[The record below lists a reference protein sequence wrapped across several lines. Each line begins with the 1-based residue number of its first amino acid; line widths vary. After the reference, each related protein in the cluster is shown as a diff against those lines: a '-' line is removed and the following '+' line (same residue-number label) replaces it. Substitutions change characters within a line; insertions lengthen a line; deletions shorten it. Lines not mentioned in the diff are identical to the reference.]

1 MILNKICQ
9 LGHSLCFFLI
19 NITYLNSNVNLLMRL
34 ISNQNTET
42 HLTEILRAIESSEE
56 IIICVAFLKCSGLNF
71 LIAKINEKKG
81 KVKFYVGLDFYLTEP
96 TALRQLL
103 NFGHK
108 VFLTEK
114 PKATFHPKIF
124 YFKTKNNITAFVG
137 SSNLTSGGLI
147 TNIETSVVFQSV
159 TNSKIDNEL
168 KHTFNSFDQNSKI
181 ANSQA
186 IDDYEK
192 LYNLYKQKHK
202 QADIEFAIEEEKI
215 IEENKR
221 IEEERLKKEAVD
233 NKENSTKYAKNRF
246 VITPQ
251 YLESWPLNFEKFKE
265 FKKENNGNT
274 IIPKTHELF
283 SWNRK
288 QKDLYNSINENEE
301 RAIPQNHLD
310 LLNSENFYWGNP
322 NEIQWMIKWENQ
334 LKLAIEYSQ
343 LNNQKYT
350 WVTRNNN
357 PDFKYKA
364 QVLWCWQQ
372 RMRLKGNP
380 NTRKITPYE
389 IKRLKEVNF
398 LEESENEGGKIK
410 EDDFI
415 ERLIELSEFKE
426 KQIKNGNRKWIPSQT
441 DLDPKTADLGN
452 WLNDKI
458 EWIKLH
464 LKNGTQTESAKERE
478 KDFLELGIY
487 VNGGIRKSYFE
498 YNIKEYIEM
507 RKKYPIENPQGEERK
522 PYANILKWATEIKS
536 QFNKQPEWRQIR
548 LKEVGLN
555 K

>member
-1 MILNKICQ
+1 
-9 LGHSLCFFLI
+9 
-19 NITYLNSNVNLLMRL
+19 MRL
-34 ISNQNTET
+34 ITNQNTET

-56 IIICVAFLKCSGLNF
+56 IIICVAFLKCSGLNY
-71 LIAKINEKKG
+71 LIEKLNIK
-81 KVKFYVGLDFYLTEP
+81 KRQTIFYVGLDFYLTEP

-114 PKATFHPKIF
+114 SKVTFHPKIF

-137 SSNLTSGGLI
+137 SSNLTSGGLK
-147 TNIETSVVFQSV
+147 TNFETSVVFQSV

-168 KHTFNSFDQNSKI
+168 KQTFNSFDQNSKI

-192 LYNLYKQKHK
+192 LFLLYKQKHK

-215 IEENKR
+215 IEGNKR
-221 IEEERLKKEAVD
+221 LEEEKRLKKEALE
-233 NKENSTKYAKNRF
+233 NKANLTKYTKNRL
-246 VITPQ
+246 VITPE
-251 YLESWPLNFEKFKE
+251 YLETWPLLFEKFKE
-265 FKKENNGNT
+265 FKKSNEGNS
-274 IIPKTHELF
+274 IVPKKHTLY
-283 SWNRK
+283 SWYRK
-288 QKDLYNSINENEE
+288 QKDLYNAIDENEK
-301 RAIPQNHLD
+301 RHIPENHLN
-310 LLNSENFYWGNP
+310 LLNNEGFYWGNGKDLS
-322 NEIQWMIKWENQ
+322 NIKKWENH
-334 LKLAIEYSQ
+334 LNKAIEYSKLKKQ
-343 LNNQKYT
+343 AYT
-350 WVTRNNN
+350 WVTNENGN
-357 PDFKYKA
+357 PDFKFKDE
-364 QVLWCWQQ
+364 VIWCWYQ

-380 NTRKITPYE
+380 NLRQITPYE
-389 IKRLKEVNF
+389 IRRLSEVNF

-415 ERLIELSEFKE
+415 ERLIELSEFKTE
-426 KQIKNGNRKWIPSQT
+426 RIKNGNRKWIPSQT
-441 DLDPKTADLGN
+441 DLDPKTAELGN

-458 EWIKLH
+458 EWIKSH

-487 VNGGIRKSYFE
+487 VKGGIRQSYFE

-522 PYANILKWATEIKS
+522 PYAYTLKWATEIKS
-536 QFNKQPEWRQIR
+536 QYSKQPEWRKIR
-548 LKEVGLN
+548 LKEIGLN

>member
-1 MILNKICQ
+1 M
-9 LGHSLCFFLI
+9 FFFN

-34 ISNQNTET
+34 ISNQNSET

-71 LIAKINEKKG
+71 LIEKINEKKG

-108 VFLTEK
+108 VFLAEK

-192 LYNLYKQKHK
+192 LFNLYKQKHK
-202 QADIEFAIEEEKI
+202 QADLEFAIEEEKI

-221 IEEERLKKEAVD
+221 IEEERLKNESSKNNEI
-233 NKENSTKYAKNRF
+233 STKYTKNRF

-251 YLESWPLNFEKFKE
+251 YLEAWPLNFEKFKE
-265 FKKENNGNT
+265 FKKKNNGNT
-274 IIPKTHELF
+274 IIPKTNELF

-288 QKDLYNSINENEE
+288 QKDLYNAINENEE
-301 RAIPQNHLD
+301 RAIPPLHLE

-343 LNNQKYT
+343 INNQKYT

-364 QVLWCWQQ
+364 QVQWCWQQ
-372 RMRLKGNP
+372 RMRLKENP
-380 NTRKITPYE
+380 NTRKLTDYE

-398 LEESENEGGKIK
+398 LEDSESEGGKLK

-415 ERLIELSEFKE
+415 ERLIELSEYKE
-426 KQIKNGNRKWIPSQT
+426 NQIRKGNSKWIPSQT
-441 DLDPKTADLGN
+441 DIDPKTADLGN

>member
-1 MILNKICQ
+1 
-9 LGHSLCFFLI
+9 
-19 NITYLNSNVNLLMRL
+19 MRL
-34 ISNQNTET
+34 ITNQNTET

-71 LIAKINEKKG
+71 LIEKINKKKG
-81 KVKFYVGLDFYLTEP
+81 KVIFYVGLDFYLTEP

-168 KHTFNSFDQNSKI
+168 KQTFNSFDQNSKI
-181 ANSQA
+181 ATSQA

-192 LYNLYKQKHK
+192 LFILYKQKHK

-221 IEEERLKKEAVD
+221 IEEEKRLKKETLN
-233 NKENSTKYAKNRF
+233 NKENSTKYAKNRL
-246 VITPQ
+246 VITPE
-251 YLESWPLNFEKFKE
+251 YLEIWPLFFKKFIE
-265 FKKENNGNT
+265 FKKSNQGNP
-274 IIPKTHELF
+274 IVPKKHNLY
-283 SWNRK
+283 SWYRK
-288 QKDLYNSINENEE
+288 QKDLYNAIDENEK
-301 RAIPQNHLD
+301 RYIPENHLD
-310 LLNSENFYWGNP
+310 LLNNEGFYWGNGKDLS
-322 NEIQWMIKWENQ
+322 NITKWENH
-334 LKLAIEYSQ
+334 LNKAIEYSKLKKQ
-343 LNNQKYT
+343 AYT
-350 WVTRNNN
+350 WVTNDNGN
-357 PDFKYKA
+357 PDFKYKEEV
-364 QVLWCWQQ
+364 QWCWDQ

-380 NTRKITPYE
+380 NKRIITPYE
-389 IKRLKEVNF
+389 IRRLSEVNF
-398 LEESENEGGKIK
+398 LEESENEGGKLK
-410 EDDFI
+410 EDDFN
-415 ERLIELSEFKE
+415 ERLKELSEFKE
-426 KQIKNGNRKWIPSQT
+426 KQIKNGNLKWIPSQT
-441 DLDPKTADLGN
+441 DKDPKTADLGN

-478 KDFLELGIY
+478 KNFLEFGIY

>member
-1 MILNKICQ
+1 MK
-9 LGHSLCFFLI
+9 
-19 NITYLNSNVNLLMRL
+19 L

-42 HLTEILRAIESSEE
+42 HLTEILKAIESFDE

-71 LIAKINEKKG
+71 LIEKLNEKKD
-81 KVKFYVGLDFYLTEP
+81 KTIFYVGLDFFLTEP

-103 NFGHK
+103 NYGHK
-108 VFLTEK
+108 VFLTQK
-114 PKATFHPKIF
+114 SKVTFHPKIF
-124 YFKTKNNITAFVG
+124 YFKRKKDITVFVG
-137 SSNLTSGGLI
+137 SSNLTYGGLE
-147 TNIETSVVFQSV
+147 TNFETSIVFQTV

-168 KHTFNSFDQNSKI
+168 KQAFNSFDKNSKV
-181 ANSQA
+181 ADSEA
-186 IDDYEK
+186 IDYYEK
-192 LYNLYKQKHK
+192 LFDLYKQKHI
-202 QADIEFAIEEEKI
+202 QADVEFAIEEEKI
-215 IEENKR
+215 IEEKR
-221 IEEERLKKEAVD
+221 KLEEGRLKNEFS
-233 NKENSTKYAKNRF
+233 ENNEISTKYTKNRF
-246 VITPQ
+246 VITSQ
-251 YLESWPLNFEKFKE
+251 YLEAWPLNFEKFKE
-265 FKKENNGNT
+265 FKKKNNGNT
-274 IIPKTHELF
+274 IIPKTNELF
-283 SWNRK
+283 SWYRK
-288 QKDLYNSINENEE
+288 QKELYNAINENEE

-350 WVTRNNN
+350 WVARNKN

-389 IKRLKEVNF
+389 IRRLKEVNF
-398 LEESENEGGKIK
+398 LEESENEGGKIN

-426 KQIKNGNRKWIPSQT
+426 KQIKNGNSKWIPSQT
-441 DLDPKTADLGN
+441 DINPKTADLGN

-478 KDFLELGIY
+478 KDFLDLGIY

-548 LKEVGLN
+548 LKEIGLN